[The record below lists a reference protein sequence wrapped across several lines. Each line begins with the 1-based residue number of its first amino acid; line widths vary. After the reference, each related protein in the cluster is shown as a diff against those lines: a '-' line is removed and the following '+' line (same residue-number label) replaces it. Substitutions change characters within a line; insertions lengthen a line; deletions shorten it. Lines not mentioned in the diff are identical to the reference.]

1 MEYTLEFLQEK
12 YGEEIGTWVYET
24 LEEMK
29 DLNGDPCIDNE
40 RYYDIDSEDSIEY
53 DAAVISG
60 CCGFE
65 DEEVCCPYNGHM
77 FKLGFNFGH

>member
-1 MEYTLEFLQEK
+1 MEYTLEYLQDK

-29 DLNGDPCIDNE
+29 DLNGDPYIDNE
-40 RYYDIDSEDSIEY
+40 RYYDMDSEDSAEY
-53 DAAVISG
+53 EAVCSNG

-65 DEEVCCPYNGHM
+65 DEEICCPYNGHI
-77 FKLGFNFGH
+77 FKLGFNFGN